1 MHGANGLLLLAA
13 MFDAQMVRWIVW
25 SGLVALTLALLVLM
39 RTRWG
44 QSHPLRKCIVL
55 SLVAHLLLGI
65 YTTTVDIVAGGRG
78 PNSSGPLRVAFIAS
92 DVDGLTNADVASDAD
107 PTSERSWETLGTS
120 PVAELTERITTAK
133 PAKAA
138 FEPPAAQPPPTRH
151 EPAARIPDEMVRPT
165 TAENNAE
172 RRNGPSAP
180 TPAAPIDAPRPE
192 RTASS
197 PVAPERPPMT
207 AVPPEPDGEAVRP
220 APVAAPAEVFAA
232 IAPIASALKET
243 GKERTGRGA
252 GPAAAASA
260 EPLQDVTREPG
271 SPSGSAGQTP
281 GSAAPDGAQAGDSPP
296 HSLPQIYELR
306 MEPDRLRA
314 AIGHGGTRETEAAV
328 KAALAWMAS
337 SQNADGRWSGR
348 RLEAGRGTVIEGQDR
363 RDAGTQADTGLTG
376 LTLLAFLASG
386 HTHREGDHREQVRRG
401 VEFLVSAQAAD
412 GNLGGQGTLYEKM
425 YCHAMATF
433 ALSECCAM
441 SQDDRLR
448 TPVQRAIDYTLRS
461 QQPGGG
467 GWRYQPREQGDM
479 SQLGWQFMALKSAEL
494 AGIPMPT
501 ETRLG
506 MLRFIGSVSSGKHG
520 GLASYRPG
528 HRTTRTMT
536 AEALVCRQF
545 LGLPRTSP
553 ACDEAGDFLLGEL
566 PGRREPNF
574 YYWYYGTL
582 AMYQLQGDR
591 WKQWNEALQ
600 NTLVGSQRSEG
611 SLAGSWDPDPVWGAC
626 GGRAYSTAL
635 GTLCLEVYYRYLPFH
650 IEAASLGR
658 KPK

>member
-1 MHGANGLLLLAA
+1 PIEAPRATRTAANRAMPDRPETAA
-13 MFDAQMVRWIVW
+13 M
-25 SGLVALTLALLVLM
+25 
-39 RTRWG
+39 
-44 QSHPLRKCIVL
+44 
-55 SLVAHLLLGI
+55 
-65 YTTTVDIVAGGRG
+65 
-78 PNSSGPLRVAFIAS
+78 
-92 DVDGLTNADVASDAD
+92 
-107 PTSERSWETLGTS
+107 
-120 PVAELTERITTAK
+120 
-133 PAKAA
+133 PA
-138 FEPPAAQPPPTRH
+138 
-151 EPAARIPDEMVRPT
+151 
-165 TAENNAE
+165 
-172 RRNGPSAP
+172 
-180 TPAAPIDAPRPE
+180 
-192 RTASS
+192 
-197 PVAPERPPMT
+197 
-207 AVPPEPDGEAVRP
+207 PPEPDGEAPRP
-220 APVAAPAEVFAA
+220 AAAAAPSDVFAA
-232 IAPIASALKET
+232 IAPAAVPVKET
-243 GKERTGRGA
+243 GKERNARSPV
-252 GPAAAASA
+252 PAAAASEVPMEA
-260 EPLQDVTREPG
+260 VTRPPG
-271 SPSGSAGQTP
+271 AADSSAAGNGTSQTP
-281 GSAAPDGAQAGDSPP
+281 GNSKSDGSPAALAGTAAPKADAGEAAAHP
-296 HSLPQIYELR
+296 LPQIYELR

-328 KAALAWMAS
+328 KQALGWLS
-337 SQNADGRWSGR
+337 SAQNADGRWSGR
-348 RLEAGRGTVIEGQDR
+348 RLEAGRGTVIDGQDR

-401 VEFLVSAQAAD
+401 IDFLVSTQAAD

-494 AGIPMPT
+494 AGIPIPT

-506 MLRFIGSVSSGKHG
+506 MLRFIGSVTSGKHQ

-553 ACDEAGDFLLGEL
+553 ACDEAGDFLLAEL
-566 PGRREPNF
+566 PGQGKPNF

-600 NTLVGSQRSEG
+600 NTLVGSQRSDG
-611 SLAGSWDPDPVWGAC
+611 SLAGSWDPDPVWGTC

-658 KPK
+658 QPK

>member
-1 MHGANGLLLLAA
+1 MEAVTRPPG
-13 MFDAQMVRWIVW
+13 
-25 SGLVALTLALLVLM
+25 VATA
-39 RTRWG
+39 
-44 QSHPLRKCIVL
+44 S
-55 SLVAHLLLGI
+55 
-65 YTTTVDIVAGGRG
+65 AGG
-78 PNSSGPLRVAFIAS
+78 SGTT
-92 DVDGLTNADVASDAD
+92 GNA
-107 PTSERSWETLGTS
+107 P
-120 PVAELTERITTAK
+120 
-133 PAKAA
+133 
-138 FEPPAAQPPPTRH
+138 
-151 EPAARIPDEMVRPT
+151 
-165 TAENNAE
+165 
-172 RRNGPSAP
+172 P
-180 TPAAPIDAPRPE
+180 TPAPSEPR
-192 RTASS
+192 
-197 PVAPERPPMT
+197 
-207 AVPPEPDGEAVRP
+207 
-220 APVAAPAEVFAA
+220 
-232 IAPIASALKET
+232 
-243 GKERTGRGA
+243 
-252 GPAAAASA
+252 
-260 EPLQDVTREPG
+260 
-271 SPSGSAGQTP
+271 
-281 GSAAPDGAQAGDSPP
+281 AGDSTP
-296 HSLPQIYELR
+296 HSLPEIYELR

-328 KAALAWMAS
+328 KAALAWLS
-337 SQNADGRWSGR
+337 TSQNADGRWSGR
-348 RLEAGRGTVIEGQDR
+348 RLEAGRGMVIDGQDR

-376 LTLLAFLASG
+376 LSLLAFLASG

-401 VEFLVSAQAAD
+401 IEFLMSVQAAD

-494 AGIPMPT
+494 AGIPIPT

-506 MLRFIGSVSSGKHG
+506 MLRFIGSVTSGKQG

-545 LGLPRTSP
+545 LGLSRTSP
-553 ACDEAGDFLLGEL
+553 ACDEAGDFLLAEL
-566 PGRREPNF
+566 PGQREPNF

-582 AMYQLQGDR
+582 AMYQLQGDH
-591 WKQWNEALQ
+591 WKRWNEALQ
-600 NTLVGSQRSEG
+600 NTLVGTQRSEG

>member
-1 MHGANGLLLLAA
+1 M
-13 MFDAQMVRWIVW
+13 
-25 SGLVALTLALLVLM
+25 
-39 RTRWG
+39 
-44 QSHPLRKCIVL
+44 
-55 SLVAHLLLGI
+55 
-65 YTTTVDIVAGGRG
+65 
-78 PNSSGPLRVAFIAS
+78 
-92 DVDGLTNADVASDAD
+92 
-107 PTSERSWETLGTS
+107 
-120 PVAELTERITTAK
+120 
-133 PAKAA
+133 
-138 FEPPAAQPPPTRH
+138 
-151 EPAARIPDEMVRPT
+151 
-165 TAENNAE
+165 
-172 RRNGPSAP
+172 
-180 TPAAPIDAPRPE
+180 ID
-192 RTASS
+192 
-197 PVAPERPPMT
+197 
-207 AVPPEPDGEAVRP
+207 
-220 APVAAPAEVFAA
+220 
-232 IAPIASALKET
+232 
-243 GKERTGRGA
+243 
-252 GPAAAASA
+252 
-260 EPLQDVTREPG
+260 
-271 SPSGSAGQTP
+271 
-281 GSAAPDGAQAGDSPP
+281 
-296 HSLPQIYELR
+296 
-306 MEPDRLRA
+306 
-314 AIGHGGTRETEAAV
+314 
-328 KAALAWMAS
+328 
-337 SQNADGRWSGR
+337 
-348 RLEAGRGTVIEGQDR
+348 GQDR
-363 RDAGTQADTGLTG
+363 REAGTQADTGLTG

-386 HTHREGDHREQVRRG
+386 HTHRDGEHREQVRRG
-401 VEFLVSAQAAD
+401 VDFLLSIQAAD

-448 TPVQRAIDYTLRS
+448 TPVQRAIDYTLRC

-494 AGIPMPT
+494 AGIPIPT

-506 MLRFIGSVSSGKHG
+506 MLRFIGSVTSGKHA

-545 LGLPRTSP
+545 LGLSRTSP
-553 ACDEAGDFLLGEL
+553 ACDEAGDFLLAEL
-566 PGRREPNF
+566 PGQGEPNF

-611 SLAGSWDPDPVWGAC
+611 SLAGSWDPDPVWGTC

-658 KPK
+658 QPK